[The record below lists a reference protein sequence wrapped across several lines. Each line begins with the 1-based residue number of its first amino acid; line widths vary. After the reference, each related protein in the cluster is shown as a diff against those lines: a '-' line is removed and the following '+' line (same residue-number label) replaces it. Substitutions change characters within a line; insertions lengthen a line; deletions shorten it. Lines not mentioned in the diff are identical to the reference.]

1 MSYETPANQRFA
13 EATHQTIAWFWKRL
27 NAGELELSPPFQRNP
42 VWQVSQ
48 KSYLIDTILRGYPV
62 PELYLQSSTT
72 AEGDEVHTVVDG
84 QQRIRACMEFVD
96 GSYAL
101 TDDAGDYSGLAFSDL
116 GDDLKRR
123 IWQYRFVV
131 RSLPIMEE
139 DEIRDI
145 FGRLNR
151 NNVALNG
158 QELRQA
164 TYWGEFITCVNKLSQ
179 DEFWV
184 ASKLFTANDFRRML
198 DIEYVGELVVASLF
212 GPQNKKA
219 SLDKFYSAFETDFP
233 DRAKVEDIFAK
244 VLGELTHI
252 LEWPNKWRWSKKV
265 DFYSLFLAL
274 SSRADEL
281 PLNSADRATFR
292 EKLIDFSES
301 VNQLVRLPV
310 GVSADPSV
318 SLAARVY
325 ESGVRNSS
333 DLASRRK
340 RVMAL
345 QSVLWGP
352 ELTDE
357 LEEGEASPVSRL
369 ATIEDLY
376 ASAASRD
383 GEDSSPLDDVRE

>member
-1 MSYETPANQRFA
+1 MNAELPANQRFA
-13 EATHQTIAWFWKRL
+13 EATHQTISWFWKRL
-27 NAGELELSPPFQRNP
+27 NSQELELSPPFQRNP
-42 VWQVSQ
+42 VWQVAQ
-48 KSYLIDTILRGYPV
+48 KSFLIDTILRGYPI

-84 QQRIRACMEFVD
+84 QQRVRACMEFLD

-101 TDDAGDYSGLAFSDL
+101 TDEAKEYSGLRFADL
-116 GDDLKRR
+116 GDNLKKR

-139 DEIRDI
+139 EEIRNI

-179 DEFWV
+179 DDFWV
-184 ASKLFTANDFRRML
+184 SSNIFTANDFRRML

-219 SLDKFYSAFETDFP
+219 TLDRFYGAFEEDFP
-233 DRAKVEDIFAK
+233 DRERVESVFAK
-244 VLGELTHI
+244 VLSEVAEI
-252 LEWPNKWRWSKKV
+252 LEWPNKLRWSKKI
-265 DFYSLFLAL
+265 DFYALFLAL
-274 SSRADEL
+274 SSKVSSFPLGAAERADL
-281 PLNSADRATFR
+281 R
-292 EKLIDFSES
+292 EKLVDFSES
-301 VNQLVRLPV
+301 VNTVVRLPA
-310 GVSADPSV
+310 GVAADPSI

-325 ESGVRNSS
+325 ESGIRNSS

-340 RVMAL
+340 RINAL
-345 QSVLWGP
+345 NSVLWGP
-352 ELTDE
+352 EMT
-357 LEEGEASPVSRL
+357 EEPQHESTSPVDRL

-376 ASAASRD
+376 ASAPDRD
-383 GEDSSPLDDVRE
+383 EENLDGGD

>member
-1 MSYETPANQRFA
+1 MVYETSSQRFA

-27 NAGELELSPPFQRNP
+27 NQGELELSPPFQRNP
-42 VWQVSQ
+42 VWQISQ

-96 GSYAL
+96 GAYSL
-101 TDDAGDYSGLAFSDL
+101 TEDAGAYAGLGFTDL
-116 GDDLKRR
+116 GDDLKKR

-179 DEFWV
+179 NEFWV

-198 DIEYVGELVVASLF
+198 DIEYVSELVVAALY
-212 GPQNKKA
+212 GPQNKKS
-219 SLDKFYSAFETDFP
+219 SLDRFYSAFETDFP
-233 DRAKVEDIFAK
+233 DREKVERTFAK
-244 VLGELTHI
+244 VLAELMEI
-252 LEWPNKWRWSKKV
+252 LEWPNRLRWSKKV
-265 DFYSLFLAL
+265 DFYALFLAL
-274 SSRADEL
+274 AAHEDQL
-281 PLNSADRATFR
+281 PLEAADRVVFR

-301 VNQLVRLPV
+301 VNDLVRLPV
-310 GVSADPSV
+310 GESAAPTV
-318 SLAARVY
+318 SLAARIY

-333 DLASRRK
+333 DLSSRRK
-340 RVMAL
+340 RIAAL
-345 QSVLWGP
+345 ESVLWGP
-352 ELTDE
+352 ELTQE
-357 LEEGEASPVSRL
+357 PSVGEDSPVSRL
-369 ATIEDLY
+369 ARIEDLY
-376 ASAASRD
+376 ASVAEKED
-383 GEDSSPLDDVRE
+383 EDSGE